1 MSNKQILNVG
11 ISSAEESLAHFAKV
25 WNTAAGGKKV
35 KPYNGIGFESLA
47 QFAAALTPQRWRL
60 INALKGIGPSSIYA
74 LAKKLGRHYKNVHTD
89 VTALVQLGII
99 EKDAA
104 GKVFVPWDEI
114 DVNMPLAR
122 AA

>member
-11 ISSAEESLAHFAKV
+11 ISSPGESLAHFAKV
-25 WNTAAGGKKV
+25 WKAAAGGKKV
-35 KPYNGIGFESLA
+35 KPYNGIGFESIA
-47 QFAAALTPQRWRL
+47 QFAAALTPQRWLL
-60 INALKGIGPSSIYA
+60 INALKSIGPTSIYA

-89 VTALVQLGII
+89 VTALVQLGFI
-99 EKDAA
+99 EKDTE